1 MGTEEWVFKGTK
13 LITNTKKQRLKIY
26 SRGWIFKNTILKKR
40 RRRKKKTESQEL
52 LKSNKNNKK
61 VYMAFALKIG
71 SFSFLKNN
79 SRL

>member
-40 RRRKKKTESQEL
+40 RRRRKKKTESQEL

-71 SFSFLKNN
+71 FLFFF
-79 SRL
+79 